1 MDCSPFGRGHQHED
15 KLNVL
20 ISAYGKNMVVEPGN
34 YAYDGSEMRKYV
46 LSTRAHNTILV
57 DGLEQRTR
65 RGWKWH
71 PEDIRK
77 KADLVARLTP
87 SVDWARAAYTNGYY
101 RDKGKLVPVV
111 HERTTFFFKQ
121 VKDLAP
127 FFVCVDRLTSSDTGA
142 HTYDSQWHLET
153 SELKIDGAGFT
164 ADFGAGIGLVAA
176 FSDADAKIV
185 DMKGSHEPYQGWMP
199 ISPPGPHEHRPIPT
213 PVLKGTFTG
222 AKRVVSVFY
231 PYRDGANRVAGVQ
244 AAADPAA
251 TAFTLMLT
259 DGTTAQLDEK
269 EAR

>member
-1 MDCSPFGRGHQHED
+1 MPENKEPSPRE
-15 KLNVL
+15 V
-20 ISAYGKNMVVEPGN
+20 YG
-34 YAYDGSEMRKYV
+34 
-46 LSTRAHNTILV
+46 
-57 DGLEQRTR
+57 
-65 RGWKWH
+65 
-71 PEDIRK
+71 DII
-77 KADLVARLTP
+77 DI
-87 SVDWARAAYTNGYY
+87 
-101 RDKGKLVPVV
+101 VPVV

-127 FFVCVDRLTSSDTGA
+127 FFVCVDRLTASDTVA

-153 SELKIDGAGFT
+153 SELKIAGAGFT

-185 DMKGSHEPYQGWMP
+185 DMKGSHKPYQGWMP

-231 PYRDGANRVAGVQ
+231 PYRNGANRLVGVE